1 MRRALLAVLL
11 SWIAPIL
18 QVGTAVAQD
27 APTPRPPVW
36 TVPQISA
43 LPNDHYG
50 KLVRQG
56 RDLIDATYAH
66 IGPLVADPAKRFAGN
81 NLACSDC
88 HLRAGTKMFGLPIFG
103 LFGKYPLYSARSG
116 AEITIRDRI
125 DLCMTR
131 SMNGRALPAGA
142 PEMAAIVAYIKF
154 LSTGAPAGE
163 ELPGLG
169 SGHMPE
175 LDRAAD
181 PERGRQ
187 VYARSCATCHNA
199 EGSGFR
205 RSLPRA
211 NPGYA
216 IPPLW
221 GSDSFNDGA
230 GMSRLITAANFIR
243 ANMPAGTDYL
253 APQLSDA
260 DAWDVAAF
268 VVSQPRPHKADLAKD
283 FPDRLDK
290 PVDVPYGPYADGFGE
305 QQHKYGPF
313 APIREAVT
321 RLKAEKAGR

>member
-1 MRRALLAVLL
+1 MRRTIFAALLGWVAAVTQ
-11 SWIAPIL
+11 I
-18 QVGTAVAQD
+18 GTTVAQD
-27 APTPRPPVW
+27 TASPAPPVW

-43 LPNDHYG
+43 LPYNREG

-66 IGPLVADPAKRFAGN
+66 IGPLMADPGKRYAGN

-88 HLRAGTKMFGLPIFG
+88 HLKAGTKMFGLPIFG
-103 LFGKYPLYSARSG
+103 LFAKYPLYNARSG
-116 AEITIRDRI
+116 AEVTIRDRVS
-125 DLCMTR
+125 LCMTR
-131 SMNGRALPAGA
+131 SMNGRALPADA
-142 PEMAAIVAYIKF
+142 PEMTAIVAYIKF
-154 LSTGAPAGE
+154 LSTGVPAGE

-181 PERGRQ
+181 PGRGGQ
-187 VYARSCATCHNA
+187 VYAKNCAICHNA

-205 RSLPRA
+205 RTVPRA

-230 GMSRLITAANFIR
+230 GMNRLITAANFIR

-268 VVSQPRPHKADLAKD
+268 IVSQPRPQKADLGKD
-283 FPDRLDK
+283 FPELLDK
-290 PVDVPYGPYADGFGE
+290 PVDVPYGPYVDGFSE

-313 APIREAVT
+313 APIRAMVA
-321 RLKAEKAGR
+321 RLKADKSGR

>member
-1 MRRALLAVLL
+1 MRRTILAAFLAVCAV
-11 SWIAPIL
+11 IIPG
-18 QVGTAVAQD
+18 GTAVAQD
-27 APTPRPPVW
+27 APAPRPPVW

-43 LPNDHYG
+43 LPNDQYG

-66 IGPLVADPAKRFAGN
+66 IGPLAADPAKRFAGN

-116 AEITIRDRI
+116 AEITIRD
-125 DLCMTR
+125 
-131 SMNGRALPAGA
+131 
-142 PEMAAIVAYIKF
+142 
-154 LSTGAPAGE
+154 
-163 ELPGLG
+163 
-169 SGHMPE
+169 

-205 RSLPRA
+205 RSFPRA

-321 RLKAEKAGR
+321 RLKAERPAR

>member
-1 MRRALLAVLL
+1 MRRTIVALFL
-11 SWIAPIL
+11 SGI
-18 QVGTAVAQD
+18 TAVSQTGAATAQN
-27 APTPRPPVW
+27 AAAPPVW

-66 IGPLVADPAKRFAGN
+66 IGPLVAAPAKRFAGN

-116 AEITIRDRI
+116 AEVTIRDRI

-131 SMNGRALPAGA
+131 SMNGRALPAEA

-154 LSTGAPAGE
+154 LSTGVPAGE

-169 SGHMPE
+169 TGHMPE

-181 PERGRQ
+181 PEHGRQ

-199 EGSGFR
+199 QGSGFR
-205 RSLPRA
+205 RSFPRA

-221 GSDSFNDGA
+221 GSNSFNDGA
-230 GMSRLITAANFIR
+230 GMSRLITAATFFR
-243 ANMPAGTDYL
+243 ANIPAGTDYL
-253 APQLSDA
+253 APRLSDA
-260 DAWDVAAF
+260 EAWDVAAF
-268 VVSQPRPHKADLAKD
+268 IVSRPRPHKADLAKD

-290 PVDVPYGPYADGFGE
+290 PVDVPYGPYADSFGE

-313 APIREAVT
+313 APIRAMVA
-321 RLKAEKAGR
+321 RLKAERVGR